1 LDGSDYLDAYPSLR
15 HQLEQSAEH
24 FKGFIWTTETRNFF
38 HYTAQVMREWAKTYR
53 GIGV

>member
-1 LDGSDYLDAYPSLR
+1 MDGSDYLDAYASLS